1 MEELL
6 NQLNEVVYAVD
17 LESYELLYLNT
28 FGLKLFGY
36 EKFDEIKG
44 QTCYEIFYKENSPC
58 SFCNASRLT
67 LEEYHE
73 WECKNPILNKYFIV
87 KEKLLKWN
95 EKNAHMV
102 IAVDITHKQREKDQ
116 LEQTLENERIVL
128 NCIKMM
134 HSSVDIDV
142 SIFNTLKVMGEHL
155 NSERTYIFELTDN
168 NTLNN
173 TYEWCTEGVEEEK
186 EMLQDV
192 PVEEL
197 KRWIEI
203 FDKGLPIIIENVEEL
218 KEINEKEYMT
228 LHSQNIHSLV
238 VIPLMENGVF
248 HGFFG
253 VDNPP
258 AERILNTTDILNILS
273 YFFLEMLQR
282 KNLMEKLQKLSYYDT
297 LTGALNRNAF
307 IRDLEKPLRIAK
319 ELGVVFVDVN
329 GLKEVNDNFGHMAGD
344 ELIINTFNEIKKV
357 FKKSLKY
364 RTGGDEFIVFCR
376 NETEQVFAE
385 KVAELKANLK
395 SANGNMAAVGANWIS
410 NTENVNK
417 SIKMAE
423 INMYKD
429 KEEFYN
435 YQTENEKN
443 IIVRKR
449 YLQKLENK

>member
-6 NQLNEVVYAVD
+6 NELNEVVYVVE
-17 LESYELLYLNT
+17 LETYELLYLNT
-28 FGLKLFGY
+28 FGLRLFGY

-44 QTCYEIFYKENSPC
+44 KTCYGVFYKENSPC

-87 KEKLLKWN
+87 KEKLLKWKG
-95 EKNAHMV
+95 KNAHV
-102 IAVDITHKQREKDQ
+102 VTAVDITQKQKEKDQ
-116 LEQTLENERIVL
+116 LEHALENERIVL
-128 NCIKMM
+128 NCIKIM
-134 HSSVDIDV
+134 HSSVDIDI
-142 SIFNTLKVMGEHL
+142 SIVNTLKVMGKYL
-155 NSERTYIFELTDN
+155 NSGRTYIFELTDN

-173 TYEWCTEGVEEEK
+173 TYEWCADGVEAEK

-192 PVEEL
+192 PIEDL
-197 KRWIEI
+197 TRWISV
-203 FDKGLPIIIENVEEL
+203 FNRGSNIIIEDLEEI
-218 KEINEKEYMT
+218 KEIDENEYRT

-238 VIPLMENGVF
+238 VIPIMENGVF

-258 AERILNTTDILNILS
+258 AERIQNITDILNILS

-282 KNLMEKLQKLSYYDT
+282 KKLMEKLQKLSYFDT

-307 IRDLEKPLRIAK
+307 IRDLEKPLGIA
-319 ELGVVFVDVN
+319 EQLGVVFVDVN

-357 FKKSLKY
+357 FKNSLKY

-385 KVAELKANLK
+385 KVAELKANLR
-395 SANGNMAAVGANWIS
+395 STNGNMAAVGANWIS
-410 NTENVNK
+410 STENISK

-423 INMYKD
+423 INMYRD

-435 YQTENEKN
+435 YQTENGKN
-443 IIVRKR
+443 MMVRKR
-449 YLQKLENK
+449 YLQKLEK

>member
-6 NQLNEVVYAVD
+6 NELNEVIYVVD

-28 FGLKLFGY
+28 FTLRLFGY
-36 EKFDEIKG
+36 EKFNEIKK
-44 QTCYEIFYKENSPC
+44 QTCYEVFYKADSPC

-67 LEEYHE
+67 LEEYYE
-73 WECKNPILNKYFIV
+73 WECKNPLLNKYFIV
-87 KEKLLKWN
+87 KEKLLEWN
-95 EKNAHMV
+95 GKNTHLV
-102 IAVDITHKQREKDQ
+102 IAVDITEKQSERDR

-134 HSSVDIDV
+134 HSSADIDV
-142 SIFNTLKVMGEHL
+142 SIFNTLKVMGKYL
-155 NSERTYIFELTDN
+155 NGERTYIFELSDN

-173 TYEWCTEGVEEEK
+173 TYEWCAEGVEAEK

-192 PVEEL
+192 PVEDL
-197 KRWIEI
+197 ARWISV
-203 FDKGLPIIIENVEEL
+203 FNRGSNIIIENVDEL

-228 LHSQNIHSLV
+228 LYSQNIHSLV
-238 VIPLMENGVF
+238 VIPIMENGVF

-258 AERILNTTDILNILS
+258 AERIQNITDILNILS
-273 YFFLEMLQR
+273 YFFLEILQR
-282 KNLMEKLQKLSYYDT
+282 RKLMEKLQKLSYFDT

-307 IRDLEKPLRIAK
+307 IRDIEKPQRIAK
-319 ELGVVFVDVN
+319 QLGVVFVDVN

-344 ELIINTFNEIKKV
+344 ELIINTFNKIKKV
-357 FKKSLKY
+357 FKNGLKY

-376 NETEQVFAE
+376 NETEEVFAK
-385 KVAELKANLK
+385 KVVELKTNLQ
-395 SANGNMAAVGANWIS
+395 SGNGNIAAVGANWIS
-410 NTENVNK
+410 STDNINK

-429 KEEFYN
+429 KEKFYN
-435 YQTENEKN
+435 YQAENEKD
-443 IIVRKR
+443 IMGRKR
-449 YLQKLENK
+449 YLQKLEK